1 MSIRLG
7 VNIDHVATL
16 RQARGIFYPDPVQ
29 AAFKAIKGG
38 ADGITLHLREDRRH
52 IQDADVHAF
61 KETLNVPMNLE
72 MAATEEMVL
81 IAEIVQPT
89 YVCLVPEKRHE
100 LTTEGGLN
108 VLSQIELIT
117 DVCARL
123 ADAHVITS
131 LFIDPDKS
139 QIDAAVRCGAPVIE
153 LHTGIYANAT
163 NSNNPEAVR
172 AELKRIVDAA
182 DYAHSLGLIVNAGH
196 GLHIENVQAIAAIRC
211 INELNIGHSIVARA
225 LFIGMQR
232 AVEEMKTLMIAAR
245 AAVETRFIASHDVAS
260 RDEIA

>member
-16 RQARGIFYPDPVQ
+16 RQARNIFYPDPIQ

-52 IQDADVHAF
+52 IQDSDVHAF

-72 MAATEEMVL
+72 IAATEEMIA
-81 IAEIVQPT
+81 IAESIQPT
-89 YVCLVPEKRHE
+89 FICLVPEKRHE

-108 VLSQIELIT
+108 VISQLKQVT
-117 DVCARL
+117 DVCARMS
-123 ADAHVITS
+123 DVHVIVS

-139 QIDAAVRCGAPVIE
+139 QIDAAKQCGASTIE
-153 LHTGIYANAT
+153 LHTGEYANAT
-163 NSNNPEAVR
+163 NANNP
-172 AELKRIVDAA
+172 AEVKVQLKRIIDAA
-182 DYAHSLGLIVNAGH
+182 NYAHSLGLIVNAGH
-196 GLHIENVQAIAAIRC
+196 GLHIENVQAIAAIPVM
-211 INELNIGHSIVARA
+211 NELNIGHSIVARA

-232 AVEEMKTLMIAAR
+232 AVEEMKALMVAAR
-245 AAVETRFIASHDVAS
+245 AQEVA
-260 RDEIA
+260 A

>member
-1 MSIRLG
+1 MTIRLG

-16 RQARGIFYPDPVQ
+16 RQARNIFYPDPIQ

-72 MAATEEMVL
+72 MAATDEMIA
-81 IAEIVQPT
+81 IAESIQPT

-108 VLSQIELIT
+108 VVSQCKQLT

-123 ADAHVITS
+123 ADAHVVVS
-131 LFIDPDKS
+131 LFVDPDQS
-139 QIDAAVRCGAPVIE
+139 QIDAAKECGASTIE
-153 LHTGIYANAT
+153 LHTGEYAHAT
-163 NSNNPEAVR
+163 NASNPAEIKV
-172 AELKRIVDAA
+172 ELKRIADAA
-182 DYAHSLGLIVNAGH
+182 AYAHRLGLIVNAGH
-196 GLHIENVQAIAAIRC
+196 GLHIENVQAIAAIPV
-211 INELNIGHSIVARA
+211 IHELNIGHSIVARA

-232 AVEEMKTLMIAAR
+232 AVEEMKALMLAMR
-245 AAVETRFIASHDVAS
+245 TQEVAV
-260 RDEIA
+260 

>member
-1 MSIRLG
+1 MTIRLG

-52 IQDADVHAF
+52 IQDEDVYTF
-61 KETLNVPMNLE
+61 KDTLNVPMNLE
-72 MAATEEMVL
+72 MAATEEMIA
-81 IAEIVQPT
+81 IAESVLPHN
-89 YVCLVPEKRHE
+89 VCVVPEKRHE

-108 VLSQIELIT
+108 VASQLKQFI

-123 ADAHVITS
+123 QDAHIVVS
-131 LFIDPDKS
+131 LFIDPDFT
-139 QIDAAVRCGAPVIE
+139 QLDAAKEAGASTIE
-153 LHTGIYANAT
+153 LHTGVYANA
-163 NSNNPEAVR
+163 SNGKDPEATQK
-172 AELKRIVDAA
+172 ELKRVIDAA
-182 DYAHSLGLIVNAGH
+182 NYAHQLGLIVNAGH
-196 GLHIENVQAIAAIRC
+196 GLHIENVQAIAAIPV

-232 AVEEMKTLMIAAR
+232 AVEEMKALMVAAR
-245 AAVETRFIASHDVAS
+245 KQGVSV
-260 RDEIA
+260 

>member
-1 MSIRLG
+1 MTIRLG

-16 RQARGIFYPDPVQ
+16 RQVRGVYYPDPVQ

-52 IQDADVHAF
+52 IQDADVLAF

-72 MAATEEMVL
+72 MAATEEMVA
-81 IAEIVQPT
+81 IAESVQPT

-100 LTTEGGLN
+100 LTTEGGLD
-108 VLSQIELIT
+108 VASQIKLIQ

-123 ADAHVITS
+123 ADADVTIS
-131 LFIDPDKS
+131 LFIDPEKS
-139 QIDAAVRCGAPVIE
+139 QIDAAKKCGAPVIE
-153 LHTGIYANAT
+153 LHTGMYANAT
-163 NSNNPEAVR
+163 NVNNTTEIR
-172 AELKRIVDAA
+172 AELKRIIDAA
-182 DYAHSLGLIVNAGH
+182 NYAHSLGLIVNAGH
-196 GLHIENVQAIAAIRC
+196 GLHIENVQAIAAIPC

-232 AVEEMKTLMIAAR
+232 AVGEMKALMLAAR
-245 AAVETRFIASHDVAS
+245 KQEVVA
-260 RDEIA
+260 

>member
-1 MSIRLG
+1 MTIRLG

-52 IQDADVHAF
+52 IQDADVYTF

-72 MAATEEMVL
+72 MAAIEEMVA
-81 IAEIVQPT
+81 IAESVQPT

-108 VLSQIELIT
+108 VIAQIEQLT
-117 DVCARL
+117 DVCVRL

-131 LFIDPDKS
+131 LFIDPEKS
-139 QIDAAVRCGAPVIE
+139 QIDAAMRCGAPVVE
-153 LHTGIYANAT
+153 LHTGVYANAT
-163 NSNNPEAVR
+163 NANDLALVR

-182 DYAHSLGLIVNAGH
+182 EYAHSLGLIVNAGH
-196 GLHIENVQAIAAIRC
+196 GLHIENVQAIAAIAH

-232 AVEEMKTLMIAAR
+232 AVEEMKALMIAAQS
-245 AAVETRFIASHDVAS
+245 VETRLIPSGGRVAS
-260 RDEIA
+260 RDEVA

>member
-1 MSIRLG
+1 MAIRLG

-52 IQDADVHAF
+52 IQDADVFAF
-61 KETLNVPMNLE
+61 KEMLNVPMNLE
-72 MAATEEMVL
+72 MAATEEMMG
-81 IAEIVQPT
+81 IAESVQPT

-108 VLSQIELIT
+108 VLGQIERLS
-117 DVCARL
+117 DVCVRL
-123 ADAHVITS
+123 SDAHVITS

-139 QIDAAVRCGAPVIE
+139 QIDAAMRCGAPVIE
-153 LHTGIYANAT
+153 LHTGVYANAT
-163 NSNNPEAVR
+163 NANDPEAVR
-172 AELKRIVDAA
+172 IELRRIVEAA
-182 DYAHSLGLIVNAGH
+182 EYAHSLGLVVNAGH
-196 GLHIENVQAIAAIRC
+196 GLHIENVQAISAIPC
-211 INELNIGHSIVARA
+211 MNELNIGHSIVARA

-232 AVEEMKTLMIAAR
+232 AVEEMKALML
-245 AAVETRFIASHDVAS
+245 TS
-260 RDEIA
+260 REEQTVSA